1 MLGRLVAAAVFVA
14 GTVSAQEAREPVDLE
29 LVLLADASGSI
40 DDVETRLQ
48 RQGYAEAM
56 GDPQVLWAIE
66 NGGEHGRI
74 AVVFVEWAGA
84 RSQDV
89 VVDWTV
95 IDDEAS
101 AEAFGDRLLA
111 APRRADGTNAIGA
124 AILQGAGADRGQPL
138 RGLAQGHRPLRRQH
152 LEPAPADDRRGP
164 RRRDRA
170 GRGGERARHPVQR
183 LLRPARGRRPRA
195 DFTDQLIGGPG
206 AFVVTAERARG
217 VRGGGA
223 SQAHPGDRGRLFFAE
238 PLKAGPAQR
247 NGDCRLIRQYLPI
260 I

>member
-14 GTVSAQEAREPVDLE
+14 GAVSAQEAREPVDLE

-66 NGGEHGRI
+66 NGGEQGRI

-95 IDDEAS
+95 IDDAAS
-101 AEAFGDRLLA
+101 AKAFGDRLLA
-111 APRRADGTNAIGA
+111 APRRANGTNAIGA
-124 AILQGAGADRGQPL
+124 AILK
-138 RGLAQGHRPLRRQH
+138 GLALIEGNRFEGWRKVIDLSGDSIWNPRPPTIAEARDVAIGQGVVVNGLAILCSDCSGRPGVGN
-152 LEPAPADDRRGP
+152 LE
-164 RRRDRA
+164 
-170 GRGGERARHPVQR
+170 Q
-183 LLRPARGRRPRA
+183 
-195 DFTDQLIGGPG
+195 DFTDRLIGGPG
-206 AFVVTAERARG
+206 AFVVTANGREAFAAA
-217 VRGGGA
+217 VRRKLILEISA
-223 SQAHPGDRGRLFFAE
+223 KIVA
-238 PLKAGPAQR
+238 AQKFTLNLR
-247 NGDCRLIRQYLPI
+247 KT
-260 I
+260 